1 MMDKEQLQDYI
12 QYLKAHPEEYV
23 EMVSGRKLHWYQKV
37 LLRAMFKFNEK
48 KNKGKIN
55 WQIGG
60 RNFVNYPL
68 KKFVFKNGSE
78 VTIIPAEGTVRSNR
92 SKYVYPAYF
101 DKNEGEF
108 K

>member
-1 MMDKEQLQDYI
+1 MNKEQLPDYI
-12 QYLKAHPEEYV
+12 KYLREYPEAYV
-23 EMVSGRKLHWYQKV
+23 ELVSGCKLHWYQKV

-60 RNFVNYPL
+60 KNFVTYPL
-68 KKFVFKNGSE
+68 KKIVFKNGSE
-78 VTIIPAEGTVRSNR
+78 ITIIPAEGTVRSNR
-92 SKYVYPAYF
+92 SKYVYPTYY
-101 DKNEGEF
+101 DENEGEI